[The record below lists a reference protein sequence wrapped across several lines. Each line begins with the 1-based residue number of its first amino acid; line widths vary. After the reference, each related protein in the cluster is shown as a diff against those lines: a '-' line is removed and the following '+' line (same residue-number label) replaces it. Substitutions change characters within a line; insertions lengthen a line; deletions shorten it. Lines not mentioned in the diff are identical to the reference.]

1 MINTQTYDHMVQGI
15 ETNDKK
21 LKYKRKDD
29 IEYLSKD
36 LNEIRKTAEHYI
48 NIQRPKDPKQLD
60 TTIIHHSKKHMQF
73 ARMISAIIGIMGI
86 FVLLH
91 GILSINQGILVL
103 GLVETAIGIV
113 FIAALILFEFY

>member
-1 MINTQTYDHMVQGI
+1 MVQGI

-48 NIQRPKDPKQLD
+48 NTQRPDVPEKLD
-60 TTIIHHSKKHMQF
+60 ATITHRSKKHMQF
-73 ARMISAIIGIMGI
+73 ARMISIILGIMGI

-91 GILSINQGILVL
+91 GILSLTQVNLVL
-103 GLVETAIGIV
+103 GAVEIIIGIV
-113 FIAALILFEFY
+113 FILSFILFELV

>member
-1 MINTQTYDHMVQGI
+1 MVQGI

-48 NIQRPKDPKQLD
+48 DTQRPKDPKHLD
-60 TTIIHHSKKHMQF
+60 TTITHPSKKHMPF
-73 ARMISAIIGIMGI
+73 ARMISIILGIMGI
-86 FVLLH
+86 FVLFH
-91 GILSINQGILVL
+91 GIISITQVNLVL
-103 GLVETAIGIV
+103 GVIEIIIGIV
-113 FIAALILFEFY
+113 FILSLVLFEIV